1 MNIVVCGAGQVGR
14 HTAEVLVSANH
25 RVTVVD
31 SDANAIR
38 IIQDNLDAATLQ
50 GSCTEP
56 RVLLDAGV
64 ARCDLL
70 VAATNRDE
78 VNLISASL
86 AKGLGAKSTVARVH
100 HRAFFENTVFDYAA
114 HLGIDR
120 LICPE
125 FVTAEAIARSLRNP
139 GAIAIESFARGKIEI
154 QEFPV
159 PEESPVL
166 GKPLSTLRLPP
177 RTRLVGISR
186 NHFVFLPRADS
197 VIEPGDVVIL
207 LSDKEH
213 FGEALDQFGNKA
225 GTARRRIVIMGGPAM
240 AVWLCRSLRSRRFS
254 IRVFEENAARAEELA
269 EKLDWV
275 TIVNAD
281 PTDASVFAEEA
292 VGQADVFIALTDDDE
307 RNILGS
313 AWVKSLGVRQTIAV
327 VQRPQYGHLLE
338 HVGIDRAFSPRITAV
353 SEILN
358 VLERKGLRRLTSLA
372 EGVLDVFRARVEPG
386 SAIVGRPLREVK
398 ELGAWVVVAVEHGD
412 DITVPTADTVVEAED
427 TILAVG
433 PHGTDKA
440 LAELLDTTVVKA
452 PTAYAAYAS

>member
-1 MNIVVCGAGQVGR
+1 MNIVICGAGQVGR
-14 HTAEVLVSANH
+14 HAAEVLVSANH

-31 SDANAIR
+31 KDMNALR
-38 IIQDNLDAATLQ
+38 AIQDTLDAGTLQ

-56 RVLLDAGV
+56 RVMLDAGA
-64 ARCDLL
+64 ARADLV
-70 VAATNRDE
+70 VAATNHDE

-86 AKGLGAKSTVARVH
+86 GKGLGAERVVARVH
-100 HRAFFENTVFDYAA
+100 HRAFFESADFDYAA

-125 FVTAEAIARSLRNP
+125 FVTAQAIARTLRNP

-159 PEESPVL
+159 PADSPVL
-166 GKPLSTLRLPP
+166 GKALSTLRLPP

-197 VIEPGDVVIL
+197 VIEPGDIVIL

-213 FGEALDQFGNKA
+213 FEEAMAQFGNKA
-225 GTARRRIVIMGGPAM
+225 GTQRRRVVIMGGPAM
-240 AVWLCRSLRSRRFS
+240 AVWLCRALRTRRFS
-254 IRVFEENAARAEELA
+254 VRVFEENRHRAEELA
-269 EKLDWV
+269 GKLDWV

-281 PTDASVFAEEA
+281 PTDAGVYAEEA

-313 AWVKSLGVRQTIAV
+313 AWVKSMGVRQTIAV
-327 VQRPQYGHLLE
+327 VQRLQYAHLLE
-338 HVGIDRAFSPRITAV
+338 HVGIDRAFSPRIIAV
-353 SEILN
+353 GEILN
-358 VLERKGLRRLTSLA
+358 VLERRGLRRLTSLA
-372 EGVLDVFRARVEPG
+372 EGVLDVFRATVEEG
-386 SAIVGRPLREVK
+386 ASVVGRPLREVR
-398 ELGAWVVVAVEHGD
+398 ELGAWVVVAVERGEE
-412 DITVPTADTVVEAED
+412 IFVPIADTAVEVGD

-440 LAELLDTTVVKA
+440 LADLLATTVTRT
-452 PTAYAAYAS
+452 PPAYAAFT